1 MQLIKAS
8 GSVTPSALVMG
19 TKDAATNKADS
30 FAQKIPLDAFI
41 ADFSWEQM
49 TPEIFHFEL
58 QNWIYTYNQ

>member
-30 FAQKIPLDAFI
+30 FAQKNSIRCFYCGFLLRANDSRNISFQI
-41 ADFSWEQM
+41 AKLNL
-49 TPEIFHFEL
+49 HL
-58 QNWIYTYNQ
+58 

>member
-19 TKDAATNKADS
+19 TKDVATNKADS

-41 ADFSWEQM
+41 VDFS
-49 TPEIFHFEL
+49 
-58 QNWIYTYNQ
+58 